1 MRYIVGMPLAFVA
14 ILSASPILGI
24 VSGIIY
30 AFFFNSDKNSNKK
43 FLGTNFLQIGIIF
56 LGLTLS
62 FSNSL
67 TITQTYLPAIA
78 IQFLLIITFGFLI
91 SKLFKL
97 KRKLIILIISG
108 TAICGITAMAAVST
122 LIKVKS
128 KYLFLSISI
137 IFMFNILAIILFP
150 IIGGYLNI
158 SEETFGAWVALSIHD
173 TSSVIGA
180 SMIYGPSA
188 LETATL
194 VKLIR
199 TLWLIPLMILLGFF
213 YEEKNKTKIQLPTFV
228 LIFILAVL
236 SGSFLDFND
245 QYIYI
250 FESISKIFIVAA
262 LFCIGMQIPFKSIL
276 ETKLNVFLYSSIM
289 WVIAI
294 VISLILV
301 I

>member
-30 AFFFNSDKNSNKK
+30 AFFFNSDKNSKKK

-228 LIFILAVL
+228 LIFMLAVL

-276 ETKLNVFLYSSIM
+276 ETKLNIFLYSSIM

>member
-1 MRYIVGMPLAFVA
+1 VRYIVGMPLAFVA

-30 AFFFNSDKNSNKK
+30 AFFFNSDKNSKKK

-276 ETKLNVFLYSSIM
+276 ETKLNIFLYSSIM

>member
-1 MRYIVGMPLAFVA
+1 MPLAFVA

-30 AFFFNSDKNSNKK
+30 AFFFNSDKNSKKK

-276 ETKLNVFLYSSIM
+276 ETKLNIFLYSSIM

>member
-30 AFFFNSDKNSNKK
+30 AFFFNSDKNSKKK

-122 LIKVKS
+122 LIKVKP

-276 ETKLNVFLYSSIM
+276 ETKLNIFLYSSIM

>member
-1 MRYIVGMPLAFVA
+1 VRYIVGMPLAFVA

-30 AFFFNSDKNSNKK
+30 AFFFNSDKNSKKK

-276 ETKLNVFLYSSIM
+276 ETKLNIFLYSLIM

>member
-30 AFFFNSDKNSNKK
+30 AFFFDSDKNSKKK

-276 ETKLNVFLYSSIM
+276 ETKLNIFLYSSIM

>member
-1 MRYIVGMPLAFVA
+1 MRYIFGMPLAFVA

-30 AFFFNSDKNSNKK
+30 AFFFNSDKNSKKK

-78 IQFLLIITFGFLI
+78 IQFLLIIIFGFLI

-150 IIGGYLNI
+150 VIGGYLNI

-228 LIFILAVL
+228 LIFMLAVL

-276 ETKLNVFLYSSIM
+276 ETKLNIFLYSLIM

-294 VISLILV
+294 VISLLLV

>member
-1 MRYIVGMPLAFVA
+1 MRYIFGMPLAFVA

-30 AFFFNSDKNSNKK
+30 AFFFNSDKNSKKK

-158 SEETFGAWVALSIHD
+158 SEEIFGAWVALSIHD

-276 ETKLNVFLYSSIM
+276 ETKLNIFLYSSIM

>member
-1 MRYIVGMPLAFVA
+1 MRYIFGMPLAFVA

-30 AFFFNSDKNSNKK
+30 AFLFNSDKNSKKK

-78 IQFLLIITFGFLI
+78 IQFLLIIIFGFLI

-122 LIKVKS
+122 LIKVKP

-150 IIGGYLNI
+150 VIGGYLNI
-158 SEETFGAWVALSIHD
+158 SEEIFGAWVALSIHD

-228 LIFILAVL
+228 LIFMLAVL

-276 ETKLNVFLYSSIM
+276 ETKLNIFLYSSIM

>member
-1 MRYIVGMPLAFVA
+1 MRYIFGMPLAFVA

-30 AFFFNSDKNSNKK
+30 AFLFNSDKNSKKK

-78 IQFLLIITFGFLI
+78 IQFLLIIIFGFLI

-122 LIKVKS
+122 LIKVKP

-150 IIGGYLNI
+150 VIGGYLNI
-158 SEETFGAWVALSIHD
+158 SEQTFGAWVALSIHD

-228 LIFILAVL
+228 LIFMLAVL

-276 ETKLNVFLYSSIM
+276 ETKLNIFLYSSIM

>member
-24 VSGIIY
+24 FSGIIY
-30 AFFFNSDKNSNKK
+30 AFFFNSYKNSKKK

-67 TITQTYLPAIA
+67 IITQTYLPAIA
-78 IQFLLIITFGFLI
+78 IQFLLIIIFGFFI

-97 KRKLIILIISG
+97 KRKLIILIMSG

-150 IIGGYLNI
+150 VIGGYLNI
-158 SEETFGAWVALSIHD
+158 SEQTFGAWVALSIHD

-262 LFCIGMQIPFKSIL
+262 LFCIGMEIPFKSIL
-276 ETKLNVFLYSSIM
+276 ETKLNIFLYSLIM

-294 VISLILV
+294 VISLLLV
-301 I
+301 T

>member
-30 AFFFNSDKNSNKK
+30 AFFFNSDKNSKKK

-122 LIKVKS
+122 LIKVKP

-137 IFMFNILAIILFP
+137 IFIFNILAIILFP

-276 ETKLNVFLYSSIM
+276 ETKLNIFLYSSIM

>member
-30 AFFFNSDKNSNKK
+30 AFFFNSDKNSKKK

-250 FESISKIFIVAA
+250 IESISKIFIVAA

>member
-1 MRYIVGMPLAFVA
+1 MRYIVGMPLAFMA

-30 AFFFNSDKNSNKK
+30 AFFFNSDKNSKKK

-276 ETKLNVFLYSSIM
+276 ETKLNIFLYSLIM

>member
-30 AFFFNSDKNSNKK
+30 AFLFNSDKNSKKK

-276 ETKLNVFLYSSIM
+276 ETKLNIFLYSSIM

>member
-276 ETKLNVFLYSSIM
+276 ETKLNIFLYSSIM

>member
-30 AFFFNSDKNSNKK
+30 AFFFNSDKNSKKK

-276 ETKLNVFLYSSIM
+276 ETKLNIFLYSLIM

>member
-30 AFFFNSDKNSNKK
+30 AFFFNSDKNSKKK

-199 TLWLIPLMILLGFF
+199 TLYLIPLMILLGFF

-276 ETKLNVFLYSSIM
+276 ETKLNIFLYSSIM

>member
-30 AFFFNSDKNSNKK
+30 AFFFNSDKNSKKK

-188 LETATL
+188 LDTATL

-276 ETKLNVFLYSSIM
+276 ETKLNIFLYSSIM

>member
-1 MRYIVGMPLAFVA
+1 MPLAFVA

-276 ETKLNVFLYSSIM
+276 ETKLNIFLYSSIM

>member
-30 AFFFNSDKNSNKK
+30 AFFFNSDKNSKKK

-158 SEETFGAWVALSIHD
+158 SEEIFGAWVALSIHD

-213 YEEKNKTKIQLPTFV
+213 YKEKNKTKIQLPTFV

-276 ETKLNVFLYSSIM
+276 ETKLNIFLYSSIM

>member
-30 AFFFNSDKNSNKK
+30 AFFFNSDKNSKKK

-78 IQFLLIITFGFLI
+78 IQFLLIIIFGFLI

-158 SEETFGAWVALSIHD
+158 SEEIFGAWIALSIHD

-276 ETKLNVFLYSSIM
+276 ETKLNIFLYSSIM

>member
-30 AFFFNSDKNSNKK
+30 AFFFNSDKNSKKK
-43 FLGTNFLQIGIIF
+43 FLGTNFLQIGVIF

-276 ETKLNVFLYSSIM
+276 ETKLNIFLYSSIM

>member
-30 AFFFNSDKNSNKK
+30 AFLFNSDKNSKKK

-67 TITQTYLPAIA
+67 TTTQTYLPAIA

-122 LIKVKS
+122 LIKVKP

-137 IFMFNILAIILFP
+137 IFIFNILAIILFP
-150 IIGGYLNI
+150 IIGEYLNI
-158 SEETFGAWVALSIHD
+158 SEEIFGAWVALSIHD

-213 YEEKNKTKIQLPTFV
+213 YKESNTTKIQLPTFV

-276 ETKLNVFLYSSIM
+276 EIKLNIFLYSLIM

>member
-30 AFFFNSDKNSNKK
+30 AFFFNSDKNSKKK

-228 LIFILAVL
+228 LIFMLAVL

-250 FESISKIFIVAA
+250 FESVSKIFIVAA

-276 ETKLNVFLYSSIM
+276 ETKLNIFLYISIM

>member
-30 AFFFNSDKNSNKK
+30 AFFFNSDKNSKKK

>member
-30 AFFFNSDKNSNKK
+30 AFFFNSDKNSKKK

-250 FESISKIFIVAA
+250 IESISKIFIVAA

-276 ETKLNVFLYSSIM
+276 ETKLNIFLYSSIM

>member
-1 MRYIVGMPLAFVA
+1 MRYIFGMPLAFVA

-24 VSGIIY
+24 FSGIIY
-30 AFFFNSDKNSNKK
+30 AFFFNSYKNSKKK

-78 IQFLLIITFGFLI
+78 IQFLLIIIFGFLI

-122 LIKVKS
+122 LIKVKP

-150 IIGGYLNI
+150 VIGGYLNI

-228 LIFILAVL
+228 LIFMLAVL

-276 ETKLNVFLYSSIM
+276 ETKLNIFLFSLIM

-294 VISLILV
+294 VISLLLV

>member
-30 AFFFNSDKNSNKK
+30 AFFFNSDKNSKKK

-276 ETKLNVFLYSSIM
+276 ETKLNILLYSSIM

>member
-30 AFFFNSDKNSNKK
+30 AFFFNSDKNSKKK

-250 FESISKIFIVAA
+250 FESMSKIFIVAA

-276 ETKLNVFLYSSIM
+276 ETKLNIFLYSSIM

>member
-1 MRYIVGMPLAFVA
+1 MRYIFGMPLAFVA

-30 AFFFNSDKNSNKK
+30 AFFFNSDKNSKKK

-158 SEETFGAWVALSIHD
+158 SEEIFGAWVALSIHD

-180 SMIYGPSA
+180 SMIYGPNA

-213 YEEKNKTKIQLPTFV
+213 YKESNTTKIQLPTFV
-228 LIFILAVL
+228 LIFILADL

-276 ETKLNVFLYSSIM
+276 ETKLNIFLYSLIM

>member
-30 AFFFNSDKNSNKK
+30 AFFFNSDKNSKKK

-122 LIKVKS
+122 LIKVKP

-276 ETKLNVFLYSSIM
+276 ETKLNIFLYSLIM
-289 WVIAI
+289 WVIAT

>member
-1 MRYIVGMPLAFVA
+1 MRYIVGMPLAFMA

-30 AFFFNSDKNSNKK
+30 AFFFNSDKNSKKK

-276 ETKLNVFLYSSIM
+276 ETKLNIFLYSSIM

>member
-24 VSGIIY
+24 VSGIVY
-30 AFFFNSDKNSNKK
+30 AFFFNSDKNSKKK

-158 SEETFGAWVALSIHD
+158 SEEIFGAWVALSIHD

-180 SMIYGPSA
+180 SMIYGPNALRAAPCFSIVSLAKISMFAQSA
-188 LETATL
+188 GITCPLHLE
-194 VKLIR
+194 I
-199 TLWLIPLMILLGFF
+199 
-213 YEEKNKTKIQLPTFV
+213 
-228 LIFILAVL
+228 
-236 SGSFLDFND
+236 D
-245 QYIYI
+245 
-250 FESISKIFIVAA
+250 
-262 LFCIGMQIPFKSIL
+262 
-276 ETKLNVFLYSSIM
+276 
-289 WVIAI
+289 
-294 VISLILV
+294 LV
-301 I
+301 IYLMEGFL

>member
-30 AFFFNSDKNSNKK
+30 AFFFNSDKNSKKK

-276 ETKLNVFLYSSIM
+276 ETKLNIFLYSSIM

>member
-1 MRYIVGMPLAFVA
+1 MRYIFGMPLAFVA

-30 AFFFNSDKNSNKK
+30 AFFFNSDKNSKKK

-78 IQFLLIITFGFLI
+78 IQFLLIIIFGFLI

-97 KRKLIILIISG
+97 KRKLTILIISG

-122 LIKVKS
+122 LIKVKP

-150 IIGGYLNI
+150 VIGGYLNI

-213 YEEKNKTKIQLPTFV
+213 YDEKNKTKIQLPTFV
-228 LIFILAVL
+228 LIFMLAVL

-276 ETKLNVFLYSSIM
+276 ETKLNIFLYSLIM

-294 VISLILV
+294 VISLLLV

>member
-30 AFFFNSDKNSNKK
+30 AFFFNSDKNSKKK

-78 IQFLLIITFGFLI
+78 IQFLLIIIFGFLI

-122 LIKVKS
+122 LIKVKP

-150 IIGGYLNI
+150 VIGGYLNI

-228 LIFILAVL
+228 LIFMLAVL

-250 FESISKIFIVAA
+250 FESMSKIFIVAA

-276 ETKLNVFLYSSIM
+276 ETKLNIFLYSSIM
-289 WVIAI
+289 WIISI

>member
-1 MRYIVGMPLAFVA
+1 
-14 ILSASPILGI
+14 
-24 VSGIIY
+24 
-30 AFFFNSDKNSNKK
+30 
-43 FLGTNFLQIGIIF
+43 
-56 LGLTLS
+56 
-62 FSNSL
+62 
-67 TITQTYLPAIA
+67 
-78 IQFLLIITFGFLI
+78 
-91 SKLFKL
+91 
-97 KRKLIILIISG
+97 
-108 TAICGITAMAAVST
+108 
-122 LIKVKS
+122 
-128 KYLFLSISI
+128 
-137 IFMFNILAIILFP
+137 MFNILAIILFP

-250 FESISKIFIVAA
+250 IESISKIFIVAA